1 MVSKNLKF
9 GDICVKGF
17 FSGSNVE
24 KQHKLLKERK
34 KNPKTIMQK
43 IKQAINGSEQT
54 EEFDSIDSESEIEV
68 DESEWYEDLW

>member
-1 MVSKNLKF
+1 MCKRL
-9 GDICVKGF
+9 

-24 KQHKLLKERK
+24 KLHKMLKEWK

-43 IKQAINGSEQT
+43 IKQAISGSEQT
-54 EEFDSIDSESEIEV
+54 EEFDSVDSESEIEV